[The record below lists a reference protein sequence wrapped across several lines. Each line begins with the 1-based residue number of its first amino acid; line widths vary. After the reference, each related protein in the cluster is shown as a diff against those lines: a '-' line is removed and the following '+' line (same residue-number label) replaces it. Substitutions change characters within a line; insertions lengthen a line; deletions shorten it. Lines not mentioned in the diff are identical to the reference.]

1 MNLEPTTSSVEVEH
15 CGHVHH
21 SSVVDVELS
30 HSQHPRQFDPLDE
43 LRRRNVTERDGD
55 AYSELDVWFGAYWT
69 LDGQVDGGRGAAVG
83 NDRHVRRNQIG
94 ARQRTRQ
101 QILYVGDSADR
112 VAERSSGYRDYN
124 RRYVRGVASAIPDVA
139 VVRPV
144 GQMGHTE
151 DTYPRRHADS
161 RSVIVERRVQHQ
173 FVVARVLDLPLTV
186 SPHRVR
192 QRAPHGT
199 TFARATHQISL
210 VSRAA
215 QREVTVRQVET
226 TTDGR
231 IVPPSL
237 SSRFHGNGVVVNA
250 GKQRDV
256 KYPTEADAADYSEC
270 HQRAN
275 E

>member
-1 MNLEPTTSSVEVEH
+1 MRSVANRLTGGHRWRHLVNFEPTTSSVEVEH

-30 HSQHPRQFDPLDE
+30 HSQHPRQFGPLDE

-55 AYSELDVWFGAYWT
+55 ADSELDVWFGAHWT

-101 QILYVGDSADR
+101 QILYISLLLNDIAEMSTNSDDHHAGDVRLVILR
-112 VAERSSGYRDYN
+112 V
-124 RRYVRGVASAIPDVA
+124 PDVA
-139 VVRPV
+139 VVSPV
-144 GQMGHTE
+144 GQMGHTK

-173 FVVARVLDLPLTV
+173 FVVTRVLDLPLTV

-192 QRAPHGT
+192 QRAPH
-199 TFARATHQISL
+199 
-210 VSRAA
+210 
-215 QREVTVRQVET
+215 VRT
-226 TTDGR
+226 R
-231 IVPPSL
+231 PRR
-237 SSRFHGNGVVVNA
+237 SRFSVPGLRFVDIQLEDAIADCVV
-250 GKQRDV
+250 
-256 KYPTEADAADYSEC
+256 EEM
-270 HQRAN
+270 
-275 E
+275 